1 LIANYASG
9 FPYTPEFARGE
20 ATGGNA
26 ATGLKENSERK
37 PSTFNLDLRVAKTF
51 KVGSFGF
58 QAILDITNL
67 LDTRNANYV
76 YADTGLPD
84 YTLQDYLSWSRLVE
98 VGSSKEY
105 YANPGMY
112 SSPRYIQLGL
122 RVSYE

>member
-1 LIANYASG
+1 
-9 FPYTPEFARGE
+9 
-20 ATGGNA
+20 
-26 ATGLKENSERK
+26 
-37 PSTFNLDLRVAKTF
+37 
-51 KVGSFGF
+51 
-58 QAILDITNL
+58 L
-67 LDTRNANYV
+67 LDTRNANYG